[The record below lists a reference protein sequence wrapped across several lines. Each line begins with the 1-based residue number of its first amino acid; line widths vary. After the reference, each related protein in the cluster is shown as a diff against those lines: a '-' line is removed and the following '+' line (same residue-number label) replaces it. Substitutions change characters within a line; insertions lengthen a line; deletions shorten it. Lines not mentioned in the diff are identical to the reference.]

1 MRDLKIY
8 SYSTTHSITIHK
20 QAINDRC
27 TPVPFRKKE
36 KGMAA
41 RFGMEEIDGDCKMSK
56 LLLHTGTTVESM
68 TCGRPIRREA
78 AGVRVR
84 RRRQRRR
91 PAREEGLKRTA
102 HGKHDGMAAVGSACG

>member
-1 MRDLKIY
+1 VRDLKIY

-41 RFGMEEIDGDCKMSK
+41 RFGMEEIDGDCKVSK
-56 LLLHTGTTVESM
+56 QLLQTGTVES
-68 TCGRPIRREA
+68 
-78 AGVRVR
+78 
-84 RRRQRRR
+84 
-91 PAREEGLKRTA
+91 
-102 HGKHDGMAAVGSACG
+102 KHDCRSAQLARGRSAACASETTTARGGGKKG

>member
-1 MRDLKIY
+1 MHTRSLPE
-8 SYSTTHSITIHK
+8 
-20 QAINDRC
+20 QE
-27 TPVPFRKKE
+27 KKS
-36 KGMAA
+36 MAA

-84 RRRQRRR
+84 RRRRRRR